1 MRFRNKGRKIY
12 KTKEKNYYGKSPAGK
27 AFSVGLTVLLI
38 GGIGFLGYSIAEPII
53 NYNKKTG
60 DQADASL
67 TAAVEP
73 AQSPTVNDYSGEMIN
88 IEQNSNIEQ
97 YKAAAF
103 TANDLANAATL
114 AAALNRVPAEQGIE
128 YIEIPLK
135 VSGGLI
141 YYASDNYYAQVTG
154 AVQSQLT
161 LDEITG
167 TVRQKGYKPA
177 AMISTFNDN
186 IMPASFPETG
196 YITIDDGS
204 QWIDNDLAAGGK
216 PWMSPFQDAAVSYV
230 TQIVDEVSSADFDKV
245 ICSDFVFPVFR
256 DSDVEYLGATVV
268 SPDRYW
274 TLIQTAN
281 QMYDTILR
289 NGSTMMLEV
298 NAADILKGS
307 DDILQQMLLDVN
319 TVILNINV
327 DEIGS
332 GVYTSDTVYEFT
344 GTAAE
349 KVDKML
355 GLVSGKLKGFNVA
368 VRISGTGVNTEELL
382 KAKEKISGYGY
393 SSFVIG

>member
-1 MRFRNKGRKIY
+1 MKFRNKGRKIY

-38 GGIGFLGYSIAEPII
+38 GGIGFLGYSIAEPIV

-60 DQADASL
+60 DQAESS
-67 TAAVEP
+67 VVSIEQP
-73 AQSPTVNDYSGEMIN
+73 KSPVDPDYSGEVINVEQNLN
-88 IEQNSNIEQ
+88 IEV
-97 YKAAAF
+97 YKAAALSVEDMSNS
-103 TANDLANAATL
+103 TTL
-114 AAALNRVPAEQGIE
+114 SAALNRIPAEQGIE

-135 VSGGLI
+135 APGGLV
-141 YYASDNYYAQVTG
+141 YYDSGNYYAQMTG
-154 AVQSQLT
+154 AVQSDLT

-167 TVRQKGYKPA
+167 IVRQKGYKPA
-177 AMISTFNDN
+177 AMVSTFNDN
-186 IMPASFPETG
+186 IIPASFPETG

-204 QWIDNDLAAGGK
+204 QWIDNDVEAGGK
-216 PWMSPFQDAAVSYV
+216 PWMSPFQAAAVSYV
-230 TQIVDEVSSADFDKV
+230 TDIVNEVSVADFDKV
-245 ICSDFVFPVFR
+245 ICSDFVFPQFR
-256 DSDVEYLGATVV
+256 DSDVEYLGPTVV
-268 SPDRYW
+268 STDRYW

-281 QMYDTILR
+281 LMYDTILK

-298 NAADILKGS
+298 NASDVLKGS
-307 DDILQQMLLDVN
+307 DDILQDMLLDVN

-327 DEIGS
+327 DEIEY
-332 GVYTSDTVYEFT
+332 GVYTSETVYEFD

-355 GLVSGKLKGFNVA
+355 GLISGKLKGFNVA
-368 VRISGTGVNTEELL
+368 VRISGTGVNAEELL